1 MQGFDGLTLAG
12 AVNLRSILTLENDM
26 IAIQTKYI
34 RPTNSRGSRIK
45 AWTSNGHS
53 VTISYP
59 HEYSH
64 ETCHFQAVK
73 ALVEKHKADWDLTD
87 MRYGG
92 TEDGYV
98 FCFAHSIVKE

>member
-1 MQGFDGLTLAG
+1 
-12 AVNLRSILTLENDM
+12 M

-34 RPTNSRGSRIK
+34 SASNTKGSRIK
-45 AWTSNGHS
+45 AWTCNGHS
-53 VTISYP
+53 VTIPFP

-64 ETCHFQAVK
+64 ELCHFQAVK
-73 ALVEKHKADWDLTD
+73 ALVAKCKAEWDLSD

-92 TEDGYV
+92 TDDGYV

>member
-1 MQGFDGLTLAG
+1 
-12 AVNLRSILTLENDM
+12 M

-34 RPTNSRGSRIK
+34 GPTNTKGGRIK

-53 VTISYP
+53 ATISFP

-64 ETCHFQAVK
+64 EQCHFQAVK
-73 ALVEKHKADWDLTD
+73 ALVEKYKVDWDLSD

-98 FCFAHSIVKE
+98 FCFAHSTVKE